1 MSHFFRLNI
10 KAVLETTKNDTACMK
25 CKQIAGFADNAHCEK
40 CKNWWEELKNNCFIE
55 QLIFLFVCSFM

>member
-1 MSHFFRLNI
+1 
-10 KAVLETTKNDTACMK
+10 MK